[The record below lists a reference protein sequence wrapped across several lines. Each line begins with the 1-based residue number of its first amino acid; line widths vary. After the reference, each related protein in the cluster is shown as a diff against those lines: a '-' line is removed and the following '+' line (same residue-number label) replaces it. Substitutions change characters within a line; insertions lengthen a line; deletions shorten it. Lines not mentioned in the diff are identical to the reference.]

1 MKRSQ
6 GGRGRA
12 CVRRT
17 VRAADEDPGV
27 ERRRLAVEPVRDAEA
42 SAVHAQTPR
51 SGVALLV
58 AATATAVS
66 LVRAPHGLSP
76 RPPPAAGWLVSGH
89 LQLRKLVR
97 GIRSALRAADDDSTP
112 SPSPSPHRRWHAC
125 PRTGKVRD
133 ATQRFGSACW
143 PASLNL
149 GPRAS
154 WLNRACATRRAKRET
169 PACCDQ
175 SRNVLAAT
183 RAEVSGCFPHTQ
195 FGGVWFG
202 NLDLGLRR
210 PATVGKG
217 MRPGRESFFF
227 PRKDGNKG
235 NATLRP
241 PP

>member
-12 CVRRT
+12 CVVRT

-27 ERRRLAVEPVRDAEA
+27 EGRRLAVEPVRDAEA
-42 SAVHAQTPR
+42 SAIHAQTPR

-97 GIRSALRAADDDSTP
+97 GTRSALRAADDSTP
-112 SPSPSPHRRWHAC
+112 SPSPSPHR
-125 PRTGKVRD
+125 
-133 ATQRFGSACW
+133 
-143 PASLNL
+143 LE
-149 GPRAS
+149 
-154 WLNRACATRRAKRET
+154 RER
-169 PACCDQ
+169 CGC
-175 SRNVLAAT
+175 LAA
-183 RAEVSGCFPHTQ
+183 SPHQ

-217 MRPGRESFFF
+217 MRPGRERVCRHAVAKVPF
-227 PRKDGNKG
+227 PFSSPGRTEIKG
-235 NATLRP
+235 MRP
-241 PP
+241 SGHRHEQDHGGRTRQS